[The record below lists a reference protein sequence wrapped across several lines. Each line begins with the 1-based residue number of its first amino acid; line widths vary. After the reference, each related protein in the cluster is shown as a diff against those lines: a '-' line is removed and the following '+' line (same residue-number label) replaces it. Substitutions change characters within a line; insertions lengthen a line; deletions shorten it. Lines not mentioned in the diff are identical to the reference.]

1 MAIGIAL
8 ALSLAAGIAAAALA
22 HRLPAHGAAALVLT
36 LLPPLGLYYLLGS
49 C

>member
-1 MAIGIAL
+1 MAIGTAL
-8 ALSLAAGIAAAALA
+8 VLALAAGIAAAALA
-22 HRLPAHGAAALVLT
+22 RRLPGHGGVALLLT